1 MYQGQAP
8 QQPYGQQPYGQ
19 QPYGQQ
25 YGGQPG
31 YPQLPPQQAAYGAP
45 QQQAYGGGG
54 GGGYAA
60 PPYGYAPQQPGQYAA
75 PAGSFASSPPPPPP
89 HYASAQPQYAQAAT
103 APAGGYQ
110 TASYAQPKV
119 VDAFPSYPAQPPQ
132 PLAAGAAPLPVAQP
146 AVRSGCRDVGFAVAF
161 WVHVLAI
168 AGLAFALGVPA
179 VMRDAKRA
187 AADPGRSPLD
197 FNASLF
203 FRVLLTACAVGAVAS
218 TAFIAVLQHFA
229 SSLIYCALYTS
240 LVMQGVL
247 AAAFFALGQ
256 LVMGILMLVLFALQ
270 CAYVFYVRDRIAF
283 ATAHVKAAVAAVK
296 ANRAVFGVALALV
309 FLQGA
314 WVVVWDLASVGVSS
328 AVNGGG
334 AAAAAAAGNSSAV
347 VAPSNG
353 GGSNGTGLGGAA
365 VFGMTVSLY
374 WGTQTF
380 MYVSHFIVAS
390 VVGSWWFTPK
400 APSPVASATHRAF
413 TSSFGSLSFGALIV
427 AVLEACKQLA
437 QAAQRAAEKE
447 DAPAAVK
454 IAACLCVCVVS
465 CVEGLVKYFN
475 SYAVIF
481 CALTGKSFYESGR
494 DVMALFDERGW
505 TAVINDD
512 LVGPALKIASL
523 APAVLAALA
532 GAALTYLSVGPGQTV
547 VVLIAAILSF
557 IVGMCMATIMTGVIT
572 SAVRTVFVCFAL
584 NPAALAESHP
594 AHFSELVDAW
604 NKFHPQVF
612 QTCGYAT
619 TYKVAGP
626 GVVVH
631 NPTQQQRW

>member
-1 MYQGQAP
+1 MYQPP
-8 QQPYGQQPYGQ
+8 QQPGPY
-19 QPYGQQ
+19 
-25 YGGQPG
+25 GQPG
-31 YPQLPPQQAAYGAP
+31 YPQLPPQQP
-45 QQQAYGGGG
+45 QQQPQQQQYG
-54 GGGYAA
+54 Y
-60 PPYGYAPQQPGQYAA
+60 PQQQQYGYAPQP
-75 PAGSFASSPPPPPP
+75 GSFASAPPPPPQQQYGGQP
-89 HYASAQPQYAQAAT
+89 QYAQPQYAQPQYAQQQQ
-103 APAGGYQ
+103 PPQGYQ
-110 TASYAQPKV
+110 AGYAQPQPQPKV
-119 VDAFPSYPAQPPQ
+119 LDAFPSYPSQPP
-132 PLAAGAAPLPVAQP
+132 PPPRAPGAAPQPAAQP

-179 VMRDAKRA
+179 VLKDSKRA
-187 AADPGRSPLD
+187 GADAGRSPLD

-218 TAFIAVLQHFA
+218 TAFIAILQHFA

-240 LVMQGVL
+240 LAMQGAL

-256 LVMGILMLVLFALQ
+256 VGFGVFMLVLFALQ

-309 FLQGA
+309 LLQA
-314 WVVVWDLASVGVSS
+314 VWVMVWDLASLGVSS

-334 AAAAAAAGNSSAV
+334 AAAAAAASNSSAI

-437 QAAQRAAEKE
+437 RAAQRAAEKD
-447 DAPAAVK
+447 DAPAPVK
-454 IAACLCVCVVS
+454 IMACLCVCIIG

-481 CALTGKSFYESGR
+481 CALTGKGFYDSGK
-494 DVMALFDERGW
+494 DVMALFEERGW

-532 GAALTYLSVGPGQTV
+532 GAALTYLSVGPGQSI

-594 AHFSELVDAW
+594 AHFNELVDAW
-604 NKFHPQVF
+604 NKFHPAEYSA
-612 QTCGYAT
+612 CGYAS

-626 GVVVH
+626 AGVIVQ